1 MGGWVYFFR
10 IKIFSSF
17 FFLFGVKLAVACVVV
32 VSNERSERRLL
43 ARAYGRGRG
52 GVRCVVDCMWCG

>member
-1 MGGWVYFFR
+1 MGGFISFVLKSFLR
-10 IKIFSSF
+10 F

>member
-1 MGGWVYFFR
+1 ML
-10 IKIFSSF
+10 
-17 FFLFGVKLAVACVVV
+17 FLFGVKLAVACVVV

-52 GVRCVVDCMWCG
+52 GGGGGVRCGLYVVWMMFIGCGV

>member
-1 MGGWVYFFR
+1 MVLPHR
-10 IKIFSSF
+10 LIKFSV
-17 FFLFGVKLAVACVVV
+17 FGVKLAVACVV

-52 GVRCVVDCMWCG
+52 VRCGVDCMWIVCG